1 MQFDATFCYV
11 YTSYYIEYKNI
22 KDKSCV
28 DLVAGKAGVILQS
41 FFFYNPSK
49 FNCFL
54 ILSAISF

>member
-41 FFFYNPSK
+41 FFFITRPN
-49 FNCFL
+49 L
-54 ILSAISF
+54 IVF